1 MAEGI
6 EAEANQD
13 SRDDNNHQS
22 CESLTEPSKS
32 FSLHDP
38 DEVFPPPFRAL
49 IFLVIT
55 VVAVECFIELV
66 LGAYLPI
73 NLRDHIVLDSLLMVV
88 LLSPFFHYF
97 LYLPYKRH
105 HEYHNGAQSQ
115 IHYLS
120 RQLINTSEN
129 ERKLLSQNL
138 HDGFGQVLTSMQFGV
153 EAMKSTCMESGV
165 NRASC
170 LAKTEKLSQQISD
183 LGDFVRDVSTG
194 LHPHMLDELGL
205 MTTLKYH
212 LDEFE
217 RQYEGIKID
226 SAFSAIETS
235 MPPEIELVVFR
246 ICQESLNNIVKHAQ
260 ASNVALKLLLEDGI
274 LTVCIEDDGKGFDLK
289 ELNAMGAKRSGIG
302 LLGMRERVAA
312 LGGRLFLNSALGK
325 GTLIKA
331 KIPME
336 LRRRK
341 HETYTGLDS

>member
-1 MAEGI
+1 MFEKMSI
-6 EAEANQD
+6 ETNQD
-13 SRDDNNHQS
+13 SKDDSNYQRY
-22 CESLTEPSKS
+22 ESLTEPSKS
-32 FSLHDP
+32 FSPLGP
-38 DEVFPPPFRAL
+38 DQVFPPPYRAL

-55 VVAVECFIELV
+55 VVSVECFIEIV
-66 LGAYLPI
+66 LATYFPI
-73 NLRDHIVLDSLLMVV
+73 NLMVHILLDSSLVV
-88 LLSPFFHYF
+88 ILLSPFFYHF

-105 HEYHNGAQSQ
+105 HEYHNKAQGQ

-120 RQLINTSEN
+120 RQLINNSEK

-153 EAMKSTCMESGV
+153 EAMKSPCMESGV

-170 LAKTEKLSQQISD
+170 LVQAEKLSQQISD
-183 LGDFVRDVSTG
+183 LGDFVRSVSTD

-217 RQYEGIKID
+217 SQYEGIKID
-226 SAFSAIETS
+226 SVFSVNETRI
-235 MPPEIELVVFR
+235 PPEIELVIFR
-246 ICQESLNNIVKHAQ
+246 VCQESLNNIVKHAK
-260 ASNVALKLLLEDGI
+260 ASNVVLNLLLEDGI
-274 LTVCIEDDGKGFDLK
+274 LSLCIEDDGQGFDLL
-289 ELNAMGAKRSGIG
+289 ELKAMGAKRRGIG

-325 GTLIKA
+325 GTSIQA
-331 KIPME
+331 KIPMK

-341 HETYTGLDS
+341 HEADTGLDR

>member
-1 MAEGI
+1 MSENMNV
-6 EAEANQD
+6 EANRNSKDD
-13 SRDDNNHQS
+13 SNHQS
-22 CESLTEPSKS
+22 YESLAEPSKS
-32 FSLHDP
+32 FSPHSP
-38 DEVFPPPFRAL
+38 EVAFPTPYRAL

-55 VVAVECFIELV
+55 VVVVECFIELV
-66 LGAYLPI
+66 LGPYFPI
-73 NLRDHIVLDSLLMVV
+73 NLRDHILLDSSLMVV
-88 LLSPFFHYF
+88 LLSPFFYHF

-105 HEYHNGAQSQ
+105 HEYHNRVQGQ

-129 ERKLLSQNL
+129 ERKLLSHNL

-170 LAKTEKLSQQISD
+170 LAQTEKLSRQISD

-226 SAFSAIETS
+226 SVFSVIETR
-235 MPPEIELVVFR
+235 MPPEIELVIFR
-246 ICQESLNNIVKHAQ
+246 VCQESLNNIVKHAK
-260 ASNVALKLLLEDGI
+260 ASNVVLNLLLEDSI
-274 LTVCIEDDGKGFDLK
+274 LSLCIEDDGKGFDLE
-289 ELNAMGAKRSGIG
+289 ELKSMGAKRSGIG

-312 LGGRLFLNSALGK
+312 LGGRLFLNSAPGK
-325 GTLIKA
+325 GTSIQA

-336 LRRRK
+336 VRRRK
-341 HETYTGLDS
+341 HEAYTGLDR